1 MDARWI
7 EIERLVRLAQSG
19 DREAFG
25 ELCTRFERS
34 VAALA
39 RQRVRD
45 PHEADELVQEVFLH
59 AMRKIGQ
66 LRNAAC
72 FGAWLRRIT
81 VRVAINRG
89 MRKQP
94 VAVAETS
101 VLESA
106 VRHGPEPLDDLVRE
120 ERRRKVRDAVAK
132 LKPIDRDALAAFYLR
147 GRTLLEI
154 AKEFDVP
161 VGTVK
166 RRLHTARRRLQG
178 SLDGSGFGGEGVG
191 YGNGMSGM
199 DAGRHVGS
207 KEVAANVSLTANG
220 AATVRERAPMGESLS
235 GIPLTGATGSG
246 GAARSFGNDARR
258 PNGSDA
264 ARQVGNKEVAAK
276 ASVIDDRRIGPR
288 KLKADPPDSRP
299 LEPRGAGDY
308 VTRPLKRKR
317 ELALAE

>member
-1 MDARWI
+1 MDSRWI
-7 EIERLVRLAQSG
+7 EIEALVLRAQKG

-25 ELCTRFERS
+25 ELVVRFERS

-45 PHEADELVQEVFLH
+45 AHEADELVQEVFLH

-89 MRKQP
+89 LRKQP
-94 VAVAETS
+94 VAVAEPM

-106 VRHGPEPLDDLVRE
+106 TRPGSEPLDDLVRE

-147 GRTLLEI
+147 GRSLLEI
-154 AKEFDVP
+154 AEEFDVP

-178 SLDGSGFGGEGVG
+178 SLGGTGYAGDFGGERG
-191 YGNGMSGM
+191 
-199 DAGRHVGS
+199 
-207 KEVAANVSLTANG
+207 L
-220 AATVRERAPMGESLS
+220 
-235 GIPLTGATGSG
+235 GATGS
-246 GAARSFGNDARR
+246 ASAS
-258 PNGSDA
+258 NG
-264 ARQVGNKEVAAK
+264 KETFSSATGS
-276 ASVIDDRRIGPR
+276 ASASGKGFQNAEAPPPR
-288 KLKADPPDSRP
+288 KLKRQ
-299 LEPRGAGDY
+299 
-308 VTRPLKRKR
+308 R
-317 ELALAE
+317 EFALAE

>member
-1 MDARWI
+1 MDSRWI
-7 EIERLVRLAQSG
+7 EIEQLVLRAQNG
-19 DREAFG
+19 ERDAFG
-25 ELCTRFERS
+25 ELATRFERS

-39 RQRVRD
+39 RQRCRD

-89 MRKQP
+89 LRKSP

-106 VRHGPEPLDDLVRE
+106 VRPGPEPLDDLVRE

-147 GRTLLEI
+147 GRSLLEI
-154 AKEFDVP
+154 AEEFDVP

-178 SLDGSGFGGEGVG
+178 SLDGAGFGDV
-191 YGNGMSGM
+191 SGS
-199 DAGRHVGS
+199 AGG
-207 KEVAANVSLTANG
+207 
-220 AATVRERAPMGESLS
+220 
-235 GIPLTGATGSG
+235 
-246 GAARSFGNDARR
+246 
-258 PNGSDA
+258 
-264 ARQVGNKEVAAK
+264 VAAK
-276 ASVIDDRRIGPR
+276 AAARVKDDGRLSR
-288 KLKADPPDSRP
+288 KADRPDARP
-299 LEPRGAGDY
+299 LEPAAFAAR
-308 VTRPLKRKR
+308 RLKPKR